1 MGEAKRRKDL
11 GIQPRLKKNQKDQS
25 ERLISWL
32 PITKKQLSRYPYA
45 APVTMAIGLILLLI
59 DWTNLNV
66 GAGWLILLFICV
78 CLSLRLLI
86 KMTLVRNVNNQ

>member
-11 GIQPRLKKNQKDQS
+11 GVPPRLKKIQKNQS
-25 ERLISWL
+25 ERLFSWL
-32 PITKKQLSRYPYA
+32 PITKKQLSKYPYA

-66 GAGWLILLFICV
+66 GAG
-78 CLSLRLLI
+78 
-86 KMTLVRNVNNQ
+86 

>member
-11 GIQPRLKKNQKDQS
+11 GIPPRLKKIQKDQS

-32 PITKKQLSRYPYA
+32 PITKKQLSKYPYA
-45 APVTMAIGLILLLI
+45 APVTMAIGLILLLV

-66 GAGWLILLFICV
+66 GVG
-78 CLSLRLLI
+78 
-86 KMTLVRNVNNQ
+86 

>member
-11 GIQPRLKKNQKDQS
+11 GIQPRIKKIQKDQS

-32 PITKKQLSRYPYA
+32 PVTKKQLSKYPYA
-45 APVTMAIGLILLLI
+45 APVTMAIGLILLLV

-66 GAGWLILLFICV
+66 GAG
-78 CLSLRLLI
+78 
-86 KMTLVRNVNNQ
+86 

>member
-11 GIQPRLKKNQKDQS
+11 GIPLRLKNNQKNQS

-32 PITKKQLSRYPYA
+32 PITKKQLSKYPYA

-66 GAGWLILLFICV
+66 GTG
-78 CLSLRLLI
+78 
-86 KMTLVRNVNNQ
+86 